1 MGFGLVWFGL
11 VWIDL
16 VWDLGSRGLRLPKR
30 PKLKQ
35 VCANRSSIGLTPA
48 RRGSLWAEEHGLWV
62 VQDDGR
68 AASLVMGSCIVW
80 SGLKGLASL
89 MVM

>member
-1 MGFGLVWFGL
+1 MCCGCSGGVRQQMGELGLDFVGLGFG
-11 VWIDL
+11 L

-48 RRGSLWAEEHGLWV
+48 RRGSCGLN
-62 VQDDGR
+62 
-68 AASLVMGSCIVW
+68 
-80 SGLKGLASL
+80 
-89 MVM
+89 MVCG